1 VLGAELVGVT
11 VEGETDTDE
20 VVGAVAAKVGVTDT
34 GAVVVEAGVTLEV
47 GAEEVGATDE
57 GATETVETVGALTLV
72 LLTAVGAE
80 VVGAIDAAE
89 GAIETEE
96 VGAVV
101 TGALVTGAVEL
112 TGTLAVEV
120 GATELGAINVVEGAV
135 KVLTGTVD
143 VVVVGATLI
152 SEGAGAEVLEKL

>member
-1 VLGAELVGVT
+1 MLGAELVGVT

-47 GAEEVGATDE
+47 GAEEVGAT
-57 GATETVETVGALTLV
+57 ETVETVGALTLV

-89 GAIETEE
+89 GATETEE